1 MLSDEALVKW
11 KFENTYSFTHR
22 QKVRKNFRLQKG
34 VDTSVEVSLE
44 PSFGKTP
51 FSSGLCLSF
60 SSHHSSL
67 AHPTQ
72 HMHGRMT
79 HCCSHDMSPGHHGEA
94 LPLLPASALRSTPPF
109 EIRPL
114 AVGFI
119 CLRLVVSVTNFA
131 YILANFL
138 MKELFYINSFVKGT
152 HHGTGVEVG
161 WQLGRISIFPP
172 WQSKGLKPS
181 YQAHGKHFYLLSQ
194 PLKNLF
200 LKCFTIH
207 CKTRSYRNIK

>member
-11 KFENTYSFTHR
+11 KFENAYSFTHR

-34 VDTSVEVSLE
+34 VDMYVEVSLE
-44 PSFGKTP
+44 PSLGKTP

-138 MKELFYINSFVKGT
+138 SKNYFTLIHLWRVRTMTQVWRLDGSLGKLVFF
-152 HHGTGVEVG
+152 HHDSRRDRNQVIRLMAST
-161 WQLGRISIFPP
+161 
-172 WQSKGLKPS
+172 
-181 YQAHGKHFYLLSQ
+181 
-194 PLKNLF
+194 
-200 LKCFTIH
+200 FT
-207 CKTRSYRNIK
+207 CWASP